1 LRFPNAR
8 FLKNGTPRSRV
19 TFHARIS
26 PFSMVPK
33 KFPTKD
39 QNLQRRRPPRE
50 DQSQTFLTFF
60 QYCANLV
67 SRRSDCSDIPSQR
80 DRSGKLARRF
90 GVKPFFIVGIGL
102 SVYRRPRLQATDQTH
117 SSFFFL
123 LISCALVR
131 RATSFRFQF
140 FFLGNEAKPEGT
152 VPPIV
157 GSVEG

>member
-50 DQSQTFLTFF
+50 DQSRTFLTFF

-117 SSFFFL
+117 SSFFFCLSLVPSSAARL
-123 LISCALVR
+123 LFVFS
-131 RATSFRFQF
+131 F
-140 FFLGNEAKPEGT
+140 FF
-152 VPPIV
+152 
-157 GSVEG
+157 